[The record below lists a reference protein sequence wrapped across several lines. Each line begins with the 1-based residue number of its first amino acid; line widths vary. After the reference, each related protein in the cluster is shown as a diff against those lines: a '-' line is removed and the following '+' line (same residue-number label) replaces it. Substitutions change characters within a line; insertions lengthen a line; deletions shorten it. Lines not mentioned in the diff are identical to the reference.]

1 MYYPLGTLSSVY
13 KETVEK
19 VKRWIELRWLRRM
32 PSYHRQQHKIQTFAL
47 QSQFFRTFKKLKL
60 CIVYY
65 CQKGYF
71 FPDGKDLKEYV
82 QRTWLKEKDSSSR
95 LCRKMLFNKEWGG
108 GDGRERSQKKGMKM
122 RERIPYCEGQAC
134 LYPGL
139 SSSRLMDNKQV
150 SVGASLI
157 PAGTR
162 LYKCQ
167 TILTHL
173 LVYSSAGVLCR
184 WIAAGQGDMIGGL
197 DEEHPVLEMKTLAWR
212 ALKGGERQRGMA
224 IYYYL
229 A

>member
-108 GDGRERSQKKGMKM
+108 GMEEREVRRRAWKWEKESHTVKGKH
-122 RERIPYCEGQAC
+122 AC
-134 LYPGL
+134 ILGYPPADSWTTNKCL
-139 SSSRLMDNKQV
+139 SV
-150 SVGASLI
+150 
-157 PAGTR
+157 
-162 LYKCQ
+162 
-167 TILTHL
+167 HL
-173 LVYSSAGVLCR
+173 
-184 WIAAGQGDMIGGL
+184 
-197 DEEHPVLEMKTLAWR
+197 
-212 ALKGGERQRGMA
+212 
-224 IYYYL
+224 
-229 A
+229 